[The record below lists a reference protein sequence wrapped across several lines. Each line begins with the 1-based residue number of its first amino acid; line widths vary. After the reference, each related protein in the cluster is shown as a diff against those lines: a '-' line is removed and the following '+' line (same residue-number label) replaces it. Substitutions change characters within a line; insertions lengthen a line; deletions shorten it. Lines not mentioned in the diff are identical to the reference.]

1 MKKVI
6 KALLSTA
13 VLATMMFAMSVMVM
27 AATPAKVAE
36 LKQTGAGTSSVSVE
50 WEAVL
55 GENIRYEV
63 SMSTDGVNYSVV
75 ETRQSSNEYIERNL
89 VAGKTY
95 YVRVRAMYY
104 TYSSGST
111 YGEYSDVLAVA
122 TAPEVVEDLKQTN
135 ATTSSVTI
143 SWTKSSGATAYE
155 VCKEINDTEYIVGT
169 TSNTSYTLTGFNN
182 KIDNAAYIYV
192 RPVRKVGTYTAKNT
206 SGMWSLGYISKYD
219 VQLVPTKVQNLHF
232 TYYWSSLK
240 EVVLEFDK
248 TVYSNGYVYE
258 VYNYK
263 GKKMSSGT
271 ASSSGTYLKNIT
283 ATQFY
288 KVRVRSYVNVDNKT
302 IYGEWSDYKMFG
314 QQPKVNI
321 KKAGKGVKLSWK
333 KVNGAKSYTVYMST
347 KQKSGFKKIKTL
359 KKTSLKVTKFKKK
372 KIKKNKTYY
381 VYVVANTKSGSTAV
395 KTPVG
400 SVYWF
405 KLY

>member
-13 VLATMMFAMSVMVM
+13 VLATLMFAMSVMVM
-27 AATPAKVAE
+27 AATPAKVTD
-36 LKQTGAGTSSVSVE
+36 LKQTGAATSSISVE

-63 SMSTDGVNYSVV
+63 SMSTDGVNYAVV
-75 ETRQSSNEYIERNL
+75 ETKQSGNTYTERNL

-104 TYSSGST
+104 NYYGST
-111 YGEYSDVLAVA
+111 YGEYSDALAVA
-122 TAPEVVEDLKQTN
+122 TAPDAVTDLKQTN

-155 VCKEINDTEYIVGT
+155 VCKEVNDTEYIVGT
-169 TSNTSYTLTGFNN
+169 TTGSSYTLTGFNN
-182 KIDNAAYIYV
+182 KIDNTAYIYV
-192 RPVRKVGTYTAKNT
+192 RPVRKVGEYTAKNT

-219 VQLVPTKVQNLHF
+219 IQLVPTKVQNLHF

-240 EVVLEFDK
+240 EVVLEFDG
-248 TVYSNGYVYE
+248 TVHHDGYVYE
-258 VYNYK
+258 LYNYK

-271 ASSSGTYLKNIT
+271 ASSGGTYLKNIT

-288 KVRVRSYVNVDNKT
+288 KVRVRAYVTVNNKT
-302 IYGEWSDYKMFG
+302 LYGEWSDYKVFG
-314 QQPKVNI
+314 QQPNVNI
-321 KKAGKGVKLSWK
+321 KKSGKGVKLSWK
-333 KVNGAKSYTVYMST
+333 KVKGAKNYTVYMST
-347 KQKSGFKKIKTL
+347 KEKSGFKKIKTL
-359 KKTSLKVTKFKKK
+359 KKTSLKVTKFKNK
-372 KIKKNKTYY
+372 KIKKNKKYY
-381 VYVVANTKSGSTAV
+381 VYVVANTKSGKSTI
-395 KTPVG
+395 KTNVG
-400 SVYWF
+400 SIYWF